1 MRNANG
7 FWGSEGAPAPA
18 RTGTGRR
25 VLELVALP
33 AASAITARVFTP
45 RNGLLVTGLLLAV
58 LLASEVMAQI
68 AVASEKP
75 GVLATIWKWLPL
87 ILFGTLDVNLD
98 FVTGLHISGQ
108 IGGFALNILVSFLV
122 MAIGTVLGVIL
133 GIILVSRGRIIRRI
147 AWALMQFF
155 RNSPWLVMLFFAV
168 LLLPF
173 RIEVFGYSIPFPDWA
188 KATFALSLPIMAN
201 IAEIT
206 RGAIQSIP
214 TSQWESAESLA
225 FNRFQTFRLIILPQC
240 VKRMTPPWMNWYA
253 ILAMESSLISI
264 VGVNDAMTFT
274 HDALASEN
282 RSELLIPMYGL
293 LLGLFF
299 IYSYPIARWTQILER
314 RFAVAT

>member
-1 MRNANG
+1 MTGKG
-7 FWGSEGAPAPA
+7 FWGDHGAAPALGA
-18 RTGTGRR
+18 KHRIWD
-25 VLELVALP
+25 LIALP
-33 AASAITARVFTP
+33 PHMIVTARLFTP
-45 RNGLLVTGLLLAV
+45 RTAVTVLGLLAAILV
-58 LLASEVMAQI
+58 ASEVMAQNG
-68 AVASEKP
+68 AADGKP
-75 GVLATIWKWLPL
+75 GILETVWKWLPL
-87 ILFGTLDVNLD
+87 ILFGTLDID
-98 FVTGLHISGQ
+98 FSWAQGIQVSGA
-108 IGGFALNILVSFLV
+108 IGGFSLNILVSFLV

-133 GIILVSRGRIIRRI
+133 GLILVSRGVIVKRIG
-147 AWALMQFF
+147 WVVMQFF

-173 RIEVFGYSIPFPDWA
+173 QFEVFGYTVPFPDWA

-264 VGVNDAMTFT
+264 VGVNDAMTLT

-299 IYSYPIARWTQILER
+299 VYSYPIARWTQVLER
-314 RFAVAT
+314 RFAVVN